1 MIWNFRGPHR
11 GTLNKHK
18 ETCLLWRIHPDIQEP
33 GLDLKWGP
41 QNTTDYGQSQG
52 SSSIKKQLK
61 GQEIV
66 QQVGFW
72 IVHILCGSPTSP
84 IWPLSTTRSNFSEW
98 GVSVEHFWV
107 YPLSQPPKHLM
118 LPFHPGC
125 LIWVVSS
132 RVEEHQS
139 NLRYYVQKTK
149 DTENGS
155 KLGNLFLRWLPLDV
169 WENRETV
176 LPFKIQLDNAFKGS
190 VCKDSFPKGPQEEY
204 CRNPRNRAG
213 GVLALQVHGWFPA
226 SYMLPPTLP
235 TRSILTL
242 CVS

>member
-1 MIWNFRGPHR
+1 MSNEDPKIQQIMVKATVLVPLQSNWKV
-11 GTLNKHK
+11 NKYYK
-18 ETCLLWRIHPDIQEP
+18 
-33 GLDLKWGP
+33 
-41 QNTTDYGQSQG
+41 
-52 SSSIKKQLK
+52 
-61 GQEIV
+61 
-66 QQVGFW
+66 QVGFW
-72 IVHILCGSPTSP
+72 ITFCVDHLHP
-84 IWPLSTTRSNFSEW
+84 IWPLSTTRSNFSEL

-107 YPLSQPPKHLM
+107 CPLSQPPKHLM

-139 NLRYYVQKTK
+139 NLRYYIQKTK
-149 DTENGS
+149 DIENGG
-155 KLGNLFLRWLPLDV
+155 KIGNLFLRWLPLDV

-176 LPFKIQLDNAFKGS
+176 LPFKIQLDNAFKGP
-190 VCKDSFPKGPQEEY
+190 VCKDSFPKGPQEEN
-204 CRNPRNRAG
+204 CRSPRNSWAG

-226 SYMLPPTLP
+226 SYMLPPTLS